1 MSVTPP
7 DKQSIEYRITAK
19 VEFKFRGGVSTGLT
33 RQRANYGGCQIQLV
47 Q

>member
-7 DKQSIEYRITAK
+7 DKQSIEYRITAN
-19 VEFKFRGGVSTGLT
+19 VEFKFRGGASTGLT
-33 RQRANYGGCQIQLV
+33 RQRSDYVGCQIQLV